1 MKKNERRVRML
12 KKVFGILVLIALLSI
27 NGYQLYTLQNTS
39 RQIEVLDEQLE
50 AHQNEEEYI
59 SLYEELTRE
68 IGDVSNIEDKIGLLR
83 REYQQN
89 DEGLTLSMQ
98 DLERIKNQNNE
109 IEEQI
114 IKIEL
119 QKKEEEEKRKL
130 YESFPTFNQF
140 PNYPTG
146 CESVALYLLL
156 RYHGVNVNVEEI
168 VSSLKKG
175 PLPYENN
182 GQKLGGNPEVEFIG
196 DPKTKYSYGVYN
208 KPIVEV
214 ANQYKSGVVS
224 KIGLDFS
231 EVLKLVQE
239 KHPVMVWTT
248 INLSKPF
255 ISTTWVDY
263 ETGDTIQWI
272 SGEHAVVIFEVED
285 SQVVVSDPYTGTI
298 RKLDQKTF
306 ESRYNYLGKRAIYYE

>member
-1 MKKNERRVRML
+1 M
-12 KKVFGILVLIALLSI
+12 FGILILIALLSI
-27 NGYQLYTLQNTS
+27 NGYQLYILENTS
-39 RQIEVLDEQLE
+39 RQIDTLDEQLE

-68 IGDVSNIEDKIGLLR
+68 IGDVSDIEDKIGLLR

-98 DLERIKNQNNE
+98 DLEKIKNQNNE
-109 IEEQI
+109 TEEQI

-119 QKKEEEEKRKL
+119 QKKEEEEKREL
-130 YESFPTFNQF
+130 YASFPTFNQF

-156 RYHGVNVNVEEI
+156 RHYDVNVSVEEI
-168 VSSLKKG
+168 VSRLKKG

-208 KPIVEV
+208 RPIVEV

-231 EVLKLVQE
+231 EVLKFVQE

-272 SGEHAVVIFEVED
+272 SGEHAVVIFGVDD

>member
-1 MKKNERRVRML
+1 M
-12 KKVFGILVLIALLSI
+12 FGILILIALLSI
-27 NGYQLYTLQNTS
+27 NGYQLYILENTS
-39 RQIEVLDEQLE
+39 RQIDTLDEQLE

-68 IGDVSNIEDKIGLLR
+68 IGDVSDIEDKIGLLR

-98 DLERIKNQNNE
+98 DLEKIKNQNNE
-109 IEEQI
+109 TEEQI

-130 YESFPTFNQF
+130 YASFPTFNQF

-156 RYHGVNVNVEEI
+156 RHYDVNVSVEEI
-168 VSSLKKG
+168 VSRLKKG

-208 KPIVEV
+208 RPIVEI
-214 ANQYKSGVVS
+214 ANQYKSGIVS

-231 EVLKLVQE
+231 EVLKFVQE

-255 ISTTWVDY
+255 TSTTWVDY

-272 SGEHAVVIFEVED
+272 SGEHAVVIFEVD
-285 SQVVVSDPYTGTI
+285 DGQVVVSDPYTGTI

>member
-1 MKKNERRVRML
+1 ML
-12 KKVFGILVLIALLSI
+12 KKVLSILLIISLLSL
-27 NGYQLYTLQNTS
+27 NSYQLYKLQNIK
-39 RQIEVLDEQLE
+39 RQIEDLDEQL
-50 AHQNEEEYI
+50 ADHQSKTEYL
-59 SLYEELTRE
+59 SLSEELTRE
-68 IGDVSNIEDKIGLLR
+68 IGDISNIEDKIGLLK

-196 DPKTKYSYGVYN
+196 NPKTKYSYGVYN
-208 KPIVEV
+208 RPIVEV
-214 ANQYKSGVVS
+214 ANQYKSGVIS

-255 ISTTWVDY
+255 ISTTWVGY
-263 ETGDTIQWI
+263 ETGDTIKWI
-272 SGEHAVVIFEVED
+272 SGEHALVIFEVED
-285 SQVVVSDPYTGTI
+285 SQVVVSDPYTGTV

>member
-1 MKKNERRVRML
+1 M
-12 KKVFGILVLIALLSI
+12 FGILILIALLSI
-27 NGYQLYTLQNTS
+27 NGYQLYILENTS
-39 RQIEVLDEQLE
+39 RQIDTLDEQLE

-98 DLERIKNQNNE
+98 DLEKIKNQNNE
-109 IEEQI
+109 TEEQI

-119 QKKEEEEKRKL
+119 QKKEEEEKREL
-130 YESFPTFNQF
+130 YASFPTFNQF

-156 RYHGVNVNVEEI
+156 RHYDVNVSVEEI
-168 VSSLKKG
+168 VSRLKKG

-208 KPIVEV
+208 RPIVEV

-231 EVLKLVQE
+231 EVLKFVQE

-272 SGEHAVVIFEVED
+272 SGEHAVVIFGVDD

>member
-1 MKKNERRVRML
+1 ML
-12 KKVFGILVLIALLSI
+12 KKVLSILLIISLLSL
-27 NGYQLYTLQNTS
+27 NSYQLYKLQNIK
-39 RQIEVLDEQLE
+39 RQIEDLDEQL
-50 AHQNEEEYI
+50 ADHQSKTEYL
-59 SLYEELTRE
+59 SLSEELTRE
-68 IGDVSNIEDKIGLLR
+68 IGDISNIEDKIGLLK

-89 DEGLTLSMQ
+89 DEGLTLSIE

-109 IEEQI
+109 IEKQI
-114 IKIEL
+114 IQLEL
-119 QKKEEEEKRKL
+119 QKKEKEQQKL
-130 YESFPTFNQF
+130 YANFPTFNQF

-156 RYHGVNVNVEEI
+156 HYHGVNVNVEEI

-208 KPIVEV
+208 QPIAEV
-214 ANQYKSGVVS
+214 ANQYKGGVIS
-224 KIGLDFS
+224 KFGLEFK
-231 EVLKLVQE
+231 EVLKLVE
-239 KHPVMVWTT
+239 DKHPVMVWTT

-255 ISTTWVDY
+255 ISTTWVDFK
-263 ETGDTIQWI
+263 TGAKIQWI
-272 SGEHAVVIFEVED
+272 SGEHALVIFDIED

-298 RKLDQKTF
+298 RQLDKKIF

>member
-1 MKKNERRVRML
+1 M
-12 KKVFGILVLIALLSI
+12 FGILILIALLSI
-27 NGYQLYTLQNTS
+27 NGYQLYILENTS

-50 AHQNEEEYI
+50 DHENEEEYI

-68 IGDVSNIEDKIGLLR
+68 IGDVSDIEDKIGLLR

-130 YESFPTFNQF
+130 YASFPTFNQF

-156 RYHGVNVNVEEI
+156 RYHGVNTNVEEI

-208 KPIVEV
+208 RPIVEV
-214 ANQYKSGVVS
+214 ANQYKSGVIS

-272 SGEHAVVIFEVED
+272 SGEHAVVIFGVDD

>member
-1 MKKNERRVRML
+1 M
-12 KKVFGILVLIALLSI
+12 FGILVLITLLSI
-27 NGYQLYTLQNTS
+27 NGYQLYTLGNTS
-39 RQIEVLDEQLE
+39 WQIEVYDKQLG
-50 AHQNEEEYI
+50 AHQNEAEYI

-109 IEEQI
+109 IEAQI

-119 QKKEEEEKRKL
+119 PKKEEEEKRKL
-130 YESFPTFNQF
+130 YASFPTFNQF

-156 RYHGVNVNVEEI
+156 RYYGVNAKVEEI

-214 ANQYKSGVVS
+214 ANQYKNGVIS

-272 SGEHAVVIFEVED
+272 SGEHAVVIFGVTD
-285 SQVVVSDPYTGTI
+285 GQVVVSDPYTGTV
-298 RKLDQKTF
+298 RNFDQKTF